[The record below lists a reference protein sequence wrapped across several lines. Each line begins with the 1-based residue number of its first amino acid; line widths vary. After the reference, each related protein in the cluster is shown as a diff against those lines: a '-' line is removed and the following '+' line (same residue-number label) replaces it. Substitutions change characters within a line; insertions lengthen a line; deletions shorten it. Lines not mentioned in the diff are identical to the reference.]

1 MRRMNLVVT
10 LMPQALATAAVLAV
24 GLQGQ
29 GACLA
34 QDTAGT
40 DSRGYLSGGFGAQVP
55 WFHRSVFEIGYKKPP
70 SNRAY
75 TFALTSRFGRYS
87 AFDLLGKRRFE
98 ADGFTPGAR
107 PLYASMLY
115 GMRGPLPL
123 ARSVPELYARASAGL
138 TFYLG
143 QSGSRSRDPSDP
155 RPVPEVPMRIAPSVE
170 FAIGIGRQG
179 VGILPW
185 SEIRFGTE
193 YVSRSG
199 MGFVGPVIAV
209 GFDVST
215 P

>member
-1 MRRMNLVVT
+1 MRSLT
-10 LMPQALATAAVLAV
+10 LRAIAVAAMFAA
-24 GLQGQ
+24 GLQDQ
-29 GACLA
+29 RRCLA
-34 QDTAGT
+34 QVPSQT
-40 DSRGYLSGGFGAQVP
+40 DSRGYLSAGFGAQVP
-55 WFHRSVFEIGYKKPP
+55 SFHRSVFEIGYKPP

-75 TFALTSRFGRYS
+75 TFAVTSRFGRYS

-107 PLYASMLY
+107 PLYASVLY

-123 ARSVPELYARASAGL
+123 ARSVRELYARASAGL

-143 QSGSRSRDPSDP
+143 QSGSAQRDPSDP
-155 RPVPEVPMRIAPSVE
+155 QPVPEVPMRIAPGAE
-170 FAIGIGRQG
+170 FAIGIGRHG

-185 SEIRFGTE
+185 SEIRFGAE

-199 MGFVGPVIAV
+199 MGFVGPVIAI
-209 GFDVST
+209 GFDVSA